1 MRRWLAWNVFF
12 PLHERLKGHPTHQI
26 LREMEAA
33 DRGTTAELE
42 HLQRQKLG
50 DLIEYCYRH
59 VPYVRAHMQASGV
72 EPAHIRGLQD
82 LHLLPVMTKADVQK
96 NRAAL
101 RSDASGKLASFSSGG
116 STGSPLIFDIGKR
129 RIASRV
135 ALRQRANRWW
145 GVSVGDSEVAIWGSP
160 IELTSQDRL
169 RKFRDMVLGSQL
181 LSAYEMNEE
190 TMSHYLDI
198 LEERRPRQI
207 FAYPSAMFVLSRHA
221 QRQRRNLRGIGTKVI
236 LVTSE
241 VLYAHQRDLI
251 VETFGCPVANGYGG
265 RDSGFIAHECPR
277 GGMHLMAD
285 AVITEILD
293 PEGRP
298 VLPGEPGEIVVT
310 DLYSH
315 EFPFIRYATGDI
327 GVLSTRQC
335 ACARPLPLLERLDGR
350 SNDSVV
356 APDGRVMH
364 GQALISILMEIS
376 GIEHFRIRQKDVDCF
391 EVQLVKNSEYR
402 VESEGVIREGWAK
415 RLRAPLRVTFE
426 YLEVIPPERS
436 GKVRH
441 IVSELP
447 AGSNVRRADM
457 TPQA

>member
-1 MRRWLAWNVFF
+1 MRRWLAWNVLF
-12 PLHERLKGHPTHQI
+12 PLHERLKGHPTQQI

-33 DRGTTAELE
+33 DRITPAELE
-42 HLQRQKLG
+42 QLQRRKLR
-50 DLIEYCYRH
+50 DLIEYCYQH
-59 VPYVRAHMQASGV
+59 VPYVRTLMQASGV
-72 EPAHIRGLQD
+72 EPAQIRGPED

-96 NRAAL
+96 NRMAL
-101 RSDASGKLASFSSGG
+101 RSETAGKLASFSSGG

-169 RKFRDMVLGSQL
+169 RKLRDMALGSQL

-190 TMSHYLDI
+190 TMSRYLDI

-221 QRQRRNLRGIGTKVI
+221 QRQGRNLRRIGTKVI

-241 VLYAHQRDLI
+241 VLYPHQRDLI

-298 VLPGEPGEIVVT
+298 ALPGEAGEIVVT

-315 EFPFIRYATGDI
+315 EFPFLRYATGDI
-327 GVLSTRQC
+327 GVVSTRVC
-335 ACARPLPLLERLDGR
+335 AVRASPAIAR
-350 SNDSVV
+350 
-356 APDGRVMH
+356 A
-364 GQALISILMEIS
+364 A
-376 GIEHFRIRQKDVDCF
+376 
-391 EVQLVKNSEYR
+391 
-402 VESEGVIREGWAK
+402 GWA
-415 RLRAPLRVTFE
+415 
-426 YLEVIPPERS
+426 LE
-436 GKVRH
+436 
-441 IVSELP
+441 
-447 AGSNVRRADM
+447 
-457 TPQA
+457 

>member
-1 MRRWLAWNVFF
+1 
-12 PLHERLKGHPTHQI
+12 
-26 LREMEAA
+26 
-33 DRGTTAELE
+33 
-42 HLQRQKLG
+42 
-50 DLIEYCYRH
+50 
-59 VPYVRAHMQASGV
+59 
-72 EPAHIRGLQD
+72 
-82 LHLLPVMTKADVQK
+82 
-96 NRAAL
+96 
-101 RSDASGKLASFSSGG
+101 
-116 STGSPLIFDIGKR
+116 
-129 RIASRV
+129 
-135 ALRQRANRWW
+135 
-145 GVSVGDSEVAIWGSP
+145 
-160 IELTSQDRL
+160 
-169 RKFRDMVLGSQL
+169 LGSQL